1 MKPAINSKRKFGDT
15 RLLLFNQEEKV
26 EHQKVNDLL
35 NYFNKGDVLVVNKSA
50 TMPSS
55 LMAKIDR
62 SGEEVEIRL
71 AAFQGKD
78 SKNLDDWAA
87 FSFGSGSWRDQTE
100 DRGKPAEIRI
110 GDQLVFSGNLKAIV
124 LNVDKKR
131 LLKIKF
137 IAKNIAQEIYQ
148 IGKPIQYSYLE
159 EELGVWD
166 QQTVFSSIPVS
177 VEPPS
182 ASFVFNWELVLNLK
196 NKGVEIVSLLHSA
209 GISST
214 GDSELDSLL
223 PLNEFYE
230 VPKETLDAI
239 KKARE
244 TGFKA
249 VALGTT
255 VLRALESSLN
265 TGELIGHAST
275 KITPDYKI
283 QSVDALFS
291 GMHEPETSHMKI
303 LKSFCSLNVLNQG
316 YQEAIDDDYKGHE
329 YGDVSL
335 LDCGCNRKL

>member
-1 MKPAINSKRKFGDT
+1 
-15 RLLLFNQEEKV
+15 
-26 EHQKVNDLL
+26 
-35 NYFNKGDVLVVNKSA
+35 
-50 TMPSS
+50 MPSS

-71 AAFQGKD
+71 AAFQGK
-78 SKNLDDWAA
+78 SASNLDDWAA
-87 FSFGSGSWRDQTE
+87 FSFGSGSWKDQTE
-100 DRGKPAEIRI
+100 ERGEPAEIRI
-110 GDQLVFSGNLKAIV
+110 GDQLVFSKKLKAIV
-124 LNVDKKR
+124 LNVEENR
-131 LLKIKF
+131 MLKIKF

-148 IGKPIQYSYLE
+148 VGKPIQYSYLE

-182 ASFVFNWELVLNLK
+182 ASFVFDWNLVLKLK
-196 NKGVEIVSLLHSA
+196 EKGVKIVSLLHSA

-214 GDSELDSLL
+214 GDTKLDSLL

-230 VPKETLDAI
+230 VPRETIDTI
-239 KKARE
+239 NKARAK
-244 TGFKA
+244 GFKA

-255 VLRALESSLN
+255 VLRALESSLSS
-265 TGELIGHAST
+265 GELIGHANL
-275 KITPDYKI
+275 KITPDYEIK
-283 QSVDALFS
+283 SVDALFS

-316 YQEAIDDDYKGHE
+316 YQEAIDEDYQGHE

-335 LDCGCNRKL
+335 LDCGCNRK

>member
-1 MKPAINSKRKFGDT
+1 MKPAINSKRSFGDT
-15 RLLLFNQEEKV
+15 RLLLFNQEEKI

-55 LMAKIDR
+55 LMATIDR
-62 SGEEVEIRL
+62 SDEEVEIRL

-87 FSFGSGSWRDQTE
+87 FSFGTGSWRDQTE
-100 DRGKPAEIRI
+100 ERGKPAEIRI
-110 GDQLVFSGNLKAIV
+110 GDQLVFSENLKAIV
-124 LNVDKKR
+124 LNVEKER

-137 IAKNIAQEIYQ
+137 IGNNIAQEIYQ
-148 IGKPIQYSYLE
+148 VGKPIQYSYLE

-166 QQTVFSSIPVS
+166 QQTVFSSVPVS

-182 ASFVFNWELVLNLK
+182 ASFVFDWDLVLKLK
-196 NKGVEIVSLLHSA
+196 SKGVKIVSILHSA

-214 GDSELDSLL
+214 GDSELDALL
-223 PLNEFYE
+223 PLSEFYE
-230 VPKETLDAI
+230 VPQGTLDTI
-239 KKARE
+239 RGARE
-244 TGFKA
+244 EGFKA

-265 TGELIGHAST
+265 TGELTGLAKT
-275 KITPDYKI
+275 KITPEYEI

-303 LKSFCSLNVLNQG
+303 LKSFCSLGVLNKG
-316 YQEAIDDDYKGHE
+316 YQEAIDENYKGHE

-335 LDCGCNRKL
+335 LDCGCNRK